1 MRLGAF
7 FFEILPL
14 VGFFF
19 AFHHLDL
26 MFAAVISVGLGLF
39 VLLVARVREKR
50 FAKFPTFSLIISAL
64 FTLAALLFDSAV
76 FVKIQPTLFNGA
88 FAATLFFGLFRGQA
102 MMREFFG
109 DQFDLTDF
117 TWRQL
122 SIRWACFFLILAVA
136 NELAWRLLDEA
147 EWVAYKTFVAAPAS
161 MIFMLM
167 QLPLTLR
174 GRRATGDSVKR
185 G

>member
-14 VGFFF
+14 AGFFI
-19 AFHHLDL
+19 AFHYLGL
-26 MFAAVISVGLGLF
+26 LPAAAISVGLGLL
-39 VLLVARVREKR
+39 VLVVARFRDQR
-50 FAKFPTFSLIISAL
+50 FAKFPLFSLIISAL
-64 FTLAALLFDSAV
+64 FTLAALLFDAAV

-88 FAATLFFGLFRGQA
+88 FAAILFLGLSRGRAVMQ
-102 MMREFFG
+102 EFFG
-109 DQFDLTDF
+109 DQFDLTES
-117 TWRQL
+117 TWHQL
-122 SIRWACFFLILAVA
+122 SFRWACFFLVLAVA

-161 MIFMLM
+161 MLFMLL

-174 GRRATGDSVKR
+174 GQRDINQFLNRE
-185 G
+185 